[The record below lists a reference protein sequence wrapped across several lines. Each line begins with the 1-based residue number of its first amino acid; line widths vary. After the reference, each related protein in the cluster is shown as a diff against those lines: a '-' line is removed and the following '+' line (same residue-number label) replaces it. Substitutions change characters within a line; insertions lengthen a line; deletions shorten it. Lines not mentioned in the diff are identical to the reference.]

1 MKLKTEILESLIKN
15 LALRTS
21 TPQYPTGI
29 KAIDELTWG
38 VHLKELMVIGGRPS
52 HGKTSLGLNM
62 AWGLAKN
69 DVPTIFLS
77 LEMSV
82 ESIIE
87 RLMCI
92 EFDLH
97 GWKLRTGEAAEIQ
110 KVMQIKEK
118 FSSRLLLTPIE
129 IFEDRGKTIES
140 VEEVLKEMGPKVL
153 VIDYIQ
159 KISSKGMSK
168 YEAISN
174 YVVKLQS
181 LAIQYDCAVVLCSQI
196 NRGGSGVEN
205 ATDFMKGSGE
215 IEESAD
221 TLLQC
226 NWLFRTDPKR
236 LDRTEY
242 VVKAVKQRHG
252 PCSTAIL
259 DFYAESFKFKERDQ
273 SEKFERKDW
282 A

>member
-1 MKLKTEILESLIKN
+1 MKLKTEILDDLIVN
-15 LALRTS
+15 LSQRTA
-21 TPQYPTGI
+21 TPKYPTGI
-29 KAIDELTWG
+29 RAIDDLTWG
-38 VHLKELMVIGGRPS
+38 VHPKELMVIGGRPS
-52 HGKTSLGLNM
+52 HGKTSLALNM

-97 GWKLRTGEAAEIQ
+97 GWKLRTGEAGEIQ

-118 FSSRLLLTPIE
+118 FSSRLLHTPLE
-129 IFEDRGKTIES
+129 IFENKGKTIES
-140 VEEVLKEMGPKVL
+140 VEEVLKEMEPKVL

-159 KISSKGMSK
+159 KISAKGMSK
-168 YEAISN
+168 YDAISN

-181 LAIQYDCAVVLCSQI
+181 LAIQYNCAIILCSQI
-196 NRGGSGVEN
+196 NRSGSGINN

-226 NWLFRTDPKR
+226 NWLYRDDPKR
-236 LDRTEY
+236 LDRKEY
-242 VVKAVKQRHG
+242 IVKAVKQRHG
-252 PCSTAIL
+252 PCSAAVL
-259 DFYAESFKFKERDQ
+259 DFYAESFKFTDRDQ
-273 SEKFERKDW
+273 TDKFERKDW